1 MINDYE
7 YPKCHNKFPISNKI
21 VHDARCTAENPMP
34 LDKSRIAEL
43 NPQNDSNQNTQNN
56 QNLPI
61 NEPEQPKHI
70 EQKIPEVHVPQ
81 ENRNINPPLRKPPSG
96 EFPDVFECE
105 ICHQLFMVKEKEDHM
120 LCHNLEKEE
129 NRIRND
135 FQPSRE
141 EIAQQR
147 EIERQIERNNRM
159 NQNRNNNPNN
169 NYINNNNNRGQ
180 RREGNFLNEMRNAIS
195 RQQQINNNN
204 NNNNNN
210 NRPQGHHSNMV
221 VSYSY
226 TGPNGERITRTYR
239 NNGEG
244 GGQGQDINLNNNM
257 NMNIPPIFF
266 GSSSRRNRRNI
277 SFLDLNNNNFGD
289 IFDQFFSM
297 IGNRESPTDQEIL
310 NELPETQIE
319 DVTKLDAEKKNCV
332 ICLEDFKNGDK
343 ACVLPCIHIFHT
355 HCIKQWL
362 QSKNFCPIC
371 KFKLTGENLNSAQAN
386 M

>member
-1 MINDYE
+1 
-7 YPKCHNKFPISNKI
+7 
-21 VHDARCTAENPMP
+21 
-34 LDKSRIAEL
+34 
-43 NPQNDSNQNTQNN
+43 
-56 QNLPI
+56 
-61 NEPEQPKHI
+61 
-70 EQKIPEVHVPQ
+70 
-81 ENRNINPPLRKPPSG
+81 
-96 EFPDVFECE
+96 
-105 ICHQLFMVKEKEDHM
+105 M
-120 LCHNLEKEE
+120 LYL
-129 NRIRND
+129 
-135 FQPSRE
+135 
-141 EIAQQR
+141 
-147 EIERQIERNNRM
+147 
-159 NQNRNNNPNN
+159 
-169 NYINNNNNRGQ
+169 
-180 RREGNFLNEMRNAIS
+180 
-195 RQQQINNNN
+195 NNN

-210 NRPQGHHSNMV
+210 NRPQGHSNMV

>member
-7 YPKCHNKFPISNKI
+7 CPKCHNKFPISNKI
-21 VHDARCTAENPMP
+21 MHDARCTEENPMP

-43 NPQNDSNQNTQNN
+43 NSQNDSNQNTQNT

-61 NEPEQPKHI
+61 NEPGRPMQI
-70 EQKIPEVHVPQ
+70 EQNIPEVHVPQ

-195 RQQQINNNN
+195 RQQQV

-210 NRPQGHHSNMV
+210 NRPQGNHSNIV

-244 GGQGQDINLNNNM
+244 GGQGQGQDINLNNNM